1 MCRLNQD
8 ISTWRDFFSAL
19 AQYYRDLKRR
29 TGELEANVRQLQTEQ
44 QQAERQL
51 DEVRKEIKSEKLEA
65 AKTDAK
71 AALVAKVGSL
81 LGSGKLKELE
91 ADNRTLQGEVAARD
105 ESIELLQQQMQRQ
118 QDEHSRQLMELQAQ
132 HCREMADKES
142 EHQREVS
149 FLKSIIQKAKK
160 WFPLFQELVYMEK
173 FCLKVGFNERQTA
186 TLISGKPLFYEGEL
200 YSEEHKRKFT
210 TERAGFQVVKGPAG
224 KSKLVLAIN
233 GQLIGEWFKEQ
244 FDRLFTS
251 IRRTVTPH
259 RKDKG
264 LGL

>member
-1 MCRLNQD
+1 M
-8 ISTWRDFFSAL
+8 
-19 AQYYRDLKRR
+19 K
-29 TGELEANVRQLQTEQ
+29 TEQ

-51 DEVRKEIKSEKLEA
+51 GEVKKEIKSEKLEA
-65 AKTDAK
+65 AKTEAK

-81 LGSGKLKELE
+81 LGSGRLKELE

-105 ESIELLQQQMQRQ
+105 ESIELLQQQMERQ
-118 QDEHSRQLMELQAQ
+118 QEEHSRQLIELQAK
-132 HCREMADKES
+132 HRKEMADKEA
-142 EHQREVS
+142 EHQREAS

-210 TERAGFQVVKGPAG
+210 TERAGFQVVKDPTDKA
-224 KSKLVLAIN
+224 KLALAIN

-244 FDRLFTS
+244 FDRLFSS